1 MIFSQKELIF
11 LTLCRRNFSTLLEW
25 RSYFEKS
32 ISQKKILLVDTST
45 EESNLYKMWALDM
58 EVYFTRT
65 LTYPNNSTGKES
77 FPHWFNGR
85 GAINSL
91 FYTKI
96 ATSAVSLA
104 QILLPK
110 KVLPIS
116 FWEQCSHAPPL
127 FPPLVRPLVEKSTN
141 FF

>member
-1 MIFSQKELIF
+1 
-11 LTLCRRNFSTLLEW
+11 
-25 RSYFEKS
+25 
-32 ISQKKILLVDTST
+32 
-45 EESNLYKMWALDM
+45 MWALDM

-77 FPHWFNGR
+77 IPHWFNGR

-104 QILLPK
+104 QILQPK

-116 FWEQCSHAPPL
+116 FWEQCSNAPPL
-127 FPPLVRPLVEKSTN
+127 FKLRHRSFYKSLCLPDRNRRQTWQEPPPDLTGTTACPWKKSKN
-141 FF
+141 QKMKYLWLFLIIWLIFFVY